1 MKKVEEFIKNIDKEP
16 LDLETKELW
25 LRAKVALQYKELR
38 KSKGMTLKD
47 VAEKMGVSFQQVAK
61 FENMINS
68 PTLMFLV
75 KYANAL
81 EVEVEVLLS
90 GITIKEFGDEK

>member
-1 MKKVEEFIKNIDKEP
+1 MKKVEEFIKNIDKES

>member
-1 MKKVEEFIKNIDKEP
+1 
-16 LDLETKELW
+16 
-25 LRAKVALQYKELR
+25 
-38 KSKGMTLKD
+38 
-47 VAEKMGVSFQQVAK
+47 
-61 FENMINS
+61 MINS